1 MCMLQVKWEI
11 CRQLNNA
18 GRCIRFSGLTSKI
31 KTKYHMDYGVKRE
44 GRATYFLYIYDIKP
58 EQSGTYHCTVRNAR
72 YAMRVTDFVH
82 VQVYGKS

>member
-1 MCMLQVKWEI
+1 
-11 CRQLNNA
+11 
-18 GRCIRFSGLTSKI
+18 
-31 KTKYHMDYGVKRE
+31 MDYGVKRE

>member
-1 MCMLQVKWEI
+1 
-11 CRQLNNA
+11 
-18 GRCIRFSGLTSKI
+18 
-31 KTKYHMDYGVKRE
+31 MDYGVKRE

-82 VQVYGKS
+82 VQVYGKSMRLMFWIFL